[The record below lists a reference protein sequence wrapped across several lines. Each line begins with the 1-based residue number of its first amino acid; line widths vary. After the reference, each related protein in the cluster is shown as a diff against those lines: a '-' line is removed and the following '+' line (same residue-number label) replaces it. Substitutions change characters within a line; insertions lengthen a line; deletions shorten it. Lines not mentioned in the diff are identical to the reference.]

1 MMWRWTAMETKR
13 NFKSLLESKKI
24 QIIAG
29 LLLLMILLLSYGIL
43 RDRDTLIT
51 HKEANAL
58 FTKDKIKKIIIDGD
72 YVHLKT
78 SNKGYKVYKDAI
90 NTATFFSKY
99 PVEVKE
105 DAEHIYDL
113 FSLFILIGAFA
124 FLFRFMKQSR
134 LQQLRQIR
142 TVKADN
148 TEMYEPVQA
157 LKSNIRFS
165 DVAGIKDVKEELE
178 EIIDFLRE
186 PQKYR
191 DLDIRLPKG
200 VLLVGPPGVGKTFIS
215 KAVAGEAGV
224 PFFYQSGASFV
235 HIYVGMGAKRVSEL
249 FKKAKQMAPS
259 IIFIDEIDAVGK
271 SRGEFRNDEREATL
285 NQLLTE
291 MDGFEES
298 SGVIVIGAT
307 NKIDVLD
314 EALLRAGRFDRRIHI
329 SLPDLE
335 DRAKTLEL
343 YLKHKPNNVD
353 IEHVA
358 RMTVGFNSAA
368 LDTLTN
374 EAAIFAMREGRAVV
388 ETSDFEAVRE
398 KVLSGKRKILSF
410 TEEERKIQAI
420 YQGAKAV
427 IATWLDVEFEKI
439 GIVNTRLISQEHE
452 ILSRSKLLNR
462 IKVYLSGS
470 IATQMHYNE
479 QFTNAKAD
487 IMLAKELVKKVIYEY
502 SMSENFVVT
511 PYQEEELMKA
521 SVSEVKALLKTLE
534 KALTEVSAYL
544 LEHENISQDECKDIL
559 REIF

>member
-1 MMWRWTAMETKR
+1 METKLD
-13 NFKSLLESKKI
+13 FKRLFLSKKL
-24 QIIAG
+24 QIV
-29 LLLLMILLLSYGIL
+29 LLLLLLFFTLLAYGIL
-43 RDRDTLIT
+43 RNSDDIIT
-51 HKEANAL
+51 HKQANTL
-58 FTKDKIKKIIIDGD
+58 FTQDKIEKIILDGE

-78 SNKGYKVYKDAI
+78 ADKSYKIYKDAI
-90 NTATFFSKY
+90 NKNSFFSKY

-105 DAEHIYDL
+105 DSAYIYDIL
-113 FSLFILIGAFA
+113 SLLIMLSAIA
-124 FLFRFMKQSR
+124 FLFRFIKQSK

-142 TVKADN
+142 ASKADN
-148 TEMYEPVQA
+148 AESYEPVQA

-186 PQKYR
+186 PKKYR
-191 DLDIRLPKG
+191 DMDIRLPKG

-307 NKIDVLD
+307 NKIDIMD

-329 SLPDLE
+329 SLPDLD

-343 YLKHKPNNVD
+343 YLAHKPNQVD
-353 IEHVA
+353 IAQVA

-374 EAAIFAMREGRAVV
+374 EAAIFAMREERSMV

-410 TEEERKIQAI
+410 TEEERKIQAV
-420 YQGAKAV
+420 YQGSKAI

-439 GIVNTRLISQEHE
+439 GIVTTRLITQEHE
-452 ILSRSKLLNR
+452 ILSRSTLMNR
-462 IKVYLSGS
+462 IKVYLAGS

-479 QFTNAKAD
+479 QFTNAKSD
-487 IMLAKELVKKVIYEY
+487 ILLAKELVKKVIYEY
-502 SMSENFVVT
+502 SMSENFIVT

-534 KALTEVSAYL
+534 KALNEVSAYL
-544 LEHENISQDECKDIL
+544 LEHENISHDECKEIL

>member
-1 MMWRWTAMETKR
+1 MATKHSFNLHR
-13 NFKSLLESKKI
+13 INQKNIKIILALLVLF
-24 QIIAG
+24 
-29 LLLLMILLLSYGIL
+29 LLLVSYAFL
-43 RDRDTLIT
+43 RDADPLIT

-58 FTKDKIKKIIIDGD
+58 FTKDKIEKLIVDGD
-72 YVHLKT
+72 YIRIQT
-78 SNKGYKVYKDAI
+78 PEGRFKVYKEAI
-90 NTATFFSKY
+90 NTVPFFSKY
-99 PVEVKE
+99 PVEVKRGT
-105 DAEHIYDL
+105 ISLYDIL
-113 FSLFILIGAFA
+113 SLLILVGAFA
-124 FLFRFMKQSR
+124 FFYYFIKQTR
-134 LQQLRQIR
+134 TEQLKQIR
-142 TVKADN
+142 SVS
-148 TEMYEPVQA
+148 
-157 LKSNIRFS
+157 KSNEDEGMEPIEAITSNVTFD

-200 VLLVGPPGVGKTFIS
+200 VLLVGPPGVGKTLIS

-249 FKKAKQMAPS
+249 FRKAKQNAPS

-335 DRAKTLEL
+335 DRIKTLEL
-343 YLKHKPNNVD
+343 YLAKKPHRVD
-353 IEHVA
+353 IEQVA

-374 EAAIFAMREGRAVV
+374 EAAIHAMREGRREI
-388 ETSDFEAVRE
+388 ETSDFEAVKE
-398 KVLSGKRKILSF
+398 KVLLGKRKILSF
-410 TEEERKIQAI
+410 TDEERQIQAL

-439 GIVNTRLISQEHE
+439 GIVNTRFLTQEHE
-452 ILSRSKLLNR
+452 ILSKSQLLNR
-462 IKVYLSGS
+462 IKTYLAGS
-470 IATQMHYNE
+470 IATKLHYNE
-479 QFTNAKAD
+479 QFTNASSD
-487 IMLAKELVKKVIYEY
+487 IMQAKELVRKVIYEY
-502 SMSENFVVT
+502 AMSDNFVIT
-511 PYQEEELMKA
+511 PQLEEELLRD
-521 SVSEVKALLKTLE
+521 SVSEVNTLLQTLDTALKE
-534 KALTEVSAYL
+534 AAVFL
-544 LEHENISQDECKDIL
+544 LENENITQEKCRDIL
-559 REIF
+559 RSIF

>member
-1 MMWRWTAMETKR
+1 MKETKL
-13 NFKSLLESKKI
+13 NFKPKTLNSKNIKI
-24 QIIAG
+24 ISI
-29 LLLLMILLLSYGIL
+29 LLLLFVGLLTFSTL
-43 RDRDTLIT
+43 RDTDKLIT
-51 HKEANAL
+51 HKQANTL
-58 FTKDKIKKIIIDGD
+58 YSQDKIQKVIVDGE
-72 YVHLKT
+72 YIRLKT
-78 SNKGYKVYKDAI
+78 ADNNYKIYKDAI
-90 NTATFFSKY
+90 NKTAFFTKY
-99 PVEVKE
+99 PVEVNG
-105 DAEHIYDL
+105 DSSYLYDIL
-113 FSLFILIGAFA
+113 SLLILLGAFG
-124 FLFRFMKQSR
+124 LLYKFMKQSR
-134 LQQLRQIR
+134 FQQLKQIR
-142 TVKADN
+142 AAKVEDN
-148 TEMYEPVQA
+148 AAYEPVQA
-157 LKSNIRFS
+157 LTSSVTFS

-200 VLLVGPPGVGKTFIS
+200 VLLVGPPGVGKTLIS
-215 KAVAGEAGV
+215 KAVAGEADV

-291 MDGFEES
+291 MDGFEDS

-335 DRAKTLEL
+335 DRTKTLEL
-343 YLKHKPNNVD
+343 YLAHKPNQVD
-353 IEHVA
+353 IEQVA

-374 EAAIFAMREGRAVV
+374 EAAIFAMREGRTTV
-388 ETSDFEAVRE
+388 ETNDFDAVKE

-410 TEEERKIQAI
+410 TEQEREIQAV

-462 IKVYLSGS
+462 IKVYLAGS
-470 IATQMHYNE
+470 IATKIHYNE
-479 QFTNAKAD
+479 QFTNASSD
-487 IMLAKELVKKVIYEY
+487 IMLAKELVRKVIYEY
-502 SMSENFVVT
+502 AMSDNFIVT
-511 PYQEEELMKA
+511 PLQEEELLRD
-521 SVSEVKALLKTLE
+521 SVSEVTTLLKTLE
-534 KALTEVSAYL
+534 KALSEVSNYL
-544 LEHENISQDECKDIL
+544 LVHENITQDECREIL

>member
-1 MMWRWTAMETKR
+1 VMETKL
-13 NFKSLLESKKI
+13 NFKPKTLNSKNIKI
-24 QIIAG
+24 ISI
-29 LLLLMILLLSYGIL
+29 LLLLFVGLLTFSTL
-43 RDRDTLIT
+43 RDTDKLIT
-51 HKEANAL
+51 HKQANTL
-58 FTKDKIKKIIIDGD
+58 YSQDKIQKVIVDGE
-72 YVHLKT
+72 YIRLKT
-78 SNKGYKVYKDAI
+78 ADNNYKIYKDAI
-90 NTATFFSKY
+90 NKTAFFTKY
-99 PVEVKE
+99 PVEVTS
-105 DAEHIYDL
+105 DSSYLYDIL
-113 FSLFILIGAFA
+113 SLVILLAAFG
-124 FLFRFMKQSR
+124 LLYRFMKQGR
-134 LQQLRQIR
+134 LQQLKQVRASR
-142 TVKADN
+142 VDDN
-148 TEMYEPVQA
+148 TVYEPVQA
-157 LKSNIRFS
+157 LTSSVTFA

-178 EIIDFLRE
+178 EIIDFLKE

-191 DLDIRLPKG
+191 NLDIRLPKG
-200 VLLVGPPGVGKTFIS
+200 VLLVGPPGVGKTLIS

-235 HIYVGMGAKRVSEL
+235 HIYVGMGAKRVNEL

-343 YLKHKPNNVD
+343 YLAHKPNHVNID
-353 IEHVA
+353 QVA

-374 EAAIFAMREGRAVV
+374 EAAIFAMREGRTTV
-388 ETSDFEAVRE
+388 ETSDFDAVKE
-398 KVLSGKRKILSF
+398 KVLSGKRKIMSF
-410 TEEERKIQAI
+410 TEEEREIQAV

-452 ILSRSKLLNR
+452 ILSRSQLLNR

-470 IATQMHYNE
+470 IATKIHYNE
-479 QFTNAKAD
+479 QFTNASAD
-487 IMLAKELVKKVIYEY
+487 IMLAKELIRKVIYEY
-502 SMSENFVVT
+502 AMSDNFIVT
-511 PYQEEELMKA
+511 PLQEEELLRE
-521 SVSEVKALLKTLE
+521 SVSEVNTLLKTLE
-534 KALTEVSAYL
+534 KALSEISDYL
-544 LEHENISQDECKDIL
+544 LAHENITAEECREIL
-559 REIF
+559 RKIF

>member
-1 MMWRWTAMETKR
+1 MKEIKL
-13 NFKSLLESKKI
+13 NFKPKVLNSKNIKIIIVLL
-24 QIIAG
+24 ALFVG
-29 LLLLMILLLSYGIL
+29 LLAFAVL
-43 RDRDTLIT
+43 RDTDKLIT
-51 HKEANAL
+51 HTQANTL
-58 FTKDKIKKIIIDGD
+58 YTKDKIQKVIVDGE
-72 YVHLKT
+72 YIRLKT
-78 SNKGYKVYKDAI
+78 MDGNYKIYKDAI
-90 NTATFFSKY
+90 NKTAFFTKY

-105 DAEHIYDL
+105 KSGSFYDIL
-113 FSLFILIGAFA
+113 SLLILVGAFW

-142 TVKADN
+142 AANKIDDAAA
-148 TEMYEPVQA
+148 YEPIQA
-157 LKSNIRFS
+157 LTSSVTFA

-178 EIIDFLRE
+178 EIIDFLKE
-186 PQKYR
+186 PKKYR

-200 VLLVGPPGVGKTFIS
+200 VLLVGPPGVGKTLIS

-291 MDGFEES
+291 MDGFEGS

-335 DRAKTLEL
+335 ERAKTLEL
-343 YLKHKPNNVD
+343 YLAHKPNHVD
-353 IEHVA
+353 IQEVA

-374 EAAIFAMREGRAVV
+374 EAAIFAMREGRTTV
-388 ETSDFEAVRE
+388 ETSDFEAVKE
-398 KVLSGKRKILSF
+398 KVLLGKRKILSF
-410 TEEERKIQAI
+410 TEKEREIQSV
-420 YQGAKAV
+420 YQGAKAL
-427 IATWLDVEFEKI
+427 IATWLDIEFEKI
-439 GIVNTRLISQEHE
+439 GIVTTRLLEQDHE
-452 ILSRSKLLNR
+452 ILSKNQILNR
-462 IKVYLSGS
+462 IKVYLAGS
-470 IATQMHYNE
+470 IATQKVYNE
-479 QFTNAKAD
+479 QFTNASSD
-487 IMLAKELVKKVIYEY
+487 ITQAKQLAQKLIYDY
-502 SMSENFVVT
+502 AMGDHFIVNST
-511 PYQEEELMKA
+511 EEEMLLQEAK
-521 SVSEVKALLKTLE
+521 SEVESLLE
-534 KALTEVSAYL
+534 KLHEAQKEISDHL
-544 LEHENISQDECKDIL
+544 LVYENISHDET
-559 REIF
+559 REIIRAIF

>member
-1 MMWRWTAMETKR
+1 MWRLTAMETKP
-13 NFKSLLESKKI
+13 NFKTLFASKKL
-24 QIIAG
+24 QII
-29 LLLLMILLLSYGIL
+29 LLLLLLLFTLLSYGVL
-43 RDRDTLIT
+43 RNSDDIIT
-51 HKEANAL
+51 HKQANRL
-58 FTKDKIKKIIIDGD
+58 FTEDKIKKIILDGE
-72 YVHLKT
+72 YVHIKT
-78 SNKGYKVYKDAI
+78 ADKSYKIYKDAI
-90 NTATFFSKY
+90 NKNSFFKKY

-105 DAEHIYDL
+105 DSTYIYDL
-113 FSLFILIGAFA
+113 LSLLIMLAAIA
-124 FLFRFMKQSR
+124 FLFRFMKQSK

-142 TVKADN
+142 AAKAND
-148 TEMYEPVQA
+148 TEAYEPVQA

-186 PQKYR
+186 PKKYR
-191 DLDIRLPKG
+191 DMDIRLPKG

-298 SGVIVIGAT
+298 AGVIVIGAT

-343 YLKHKPNNVD
+343 YLAHKPNQVD
-353 IEHVA
+353 IAQVA

-374 EAAIFAMREGRAVV
+374 EAAIFAMREERSVV

-410 TEEERKIQAI
+410 TEEERKIQAV
-420 YQGAKAV
+420 YQGSKAI

-439 GIVNTRLISQEHE
+439 GIVTTRLISQEHE

-462 IKVYLSGS
+462 IKVYLAGS
-470 IATQMHYNE
+470 IATQMKYNE
-479 QFTNAKAD
+479 QFTNARSD
-487 IMLAKELVKKVIYEY
+487 ILLAKELVKKVIYEY
-502 SMSENFVVT
+502 AMSENFIVT
-511 PYQEEELMKA
+511 PYQEEELLKE
-521 SVSEVKALLKTLE
+521 SVAEVKALIKTLD
-534 KALTEVSAYL
+534 KALDEVSNYL
-544 LEHENISQDECKDIL
+544 LEHENITHDVCKDIL